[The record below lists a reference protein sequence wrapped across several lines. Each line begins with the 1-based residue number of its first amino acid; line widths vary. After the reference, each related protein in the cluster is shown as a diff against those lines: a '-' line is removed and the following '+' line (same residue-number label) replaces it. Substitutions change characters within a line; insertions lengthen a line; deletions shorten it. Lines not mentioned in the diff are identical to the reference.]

1 MLAKKNLNLYTQT
14 HTIIIIQTSMFSV
27 LGENLKEKQQKR

>member
-14 HTIIIIQTSMFSV
+14 HTIIQTSMFSV
-27 LGENLKEKQQKR
+27 LGENLKEKQR